1 LEVEWKKLRR
11 AEAAACTKAAMTLA
25 VSENDRAALV
35 EAAPR
40 ARVRAIPTGVDTSY
54 FHPNGTRRSA
64 AKLVFSGSMDWYP
77 NEEAVLYFIDS
88 VLPLIRRAIPEA
100 SLTVVG
106 RNPSAR
112 LRAAANGAV
121 DVTGT
126 VEDVRP
132 YIDEAAVYVVPLR
145 IGGGTRIKIFEA
157 LAMGKAVVS
166 TRIGAEGLPLSS
178 GEHFVEAD
186 DPDEFARAVVELI
199 RKPERRRAIEQA
211 GRKLVEERYSWNRA
225 AREFELHC
233 EEVINAG

>member
-1 LEVEWKKLRR
+1 
-11 AEAAACTKAAMTLA
+11 
-25 VSENDRAALV
+25 
-35 EAAPR
+35 
-40 ARVRAIPTGVDTSY
+40 
-54 FHPNGTRRSA
+54 
-64 AKLVFSGSMDWYP
+64 
-77 NEEAVLYFIDS
+77 